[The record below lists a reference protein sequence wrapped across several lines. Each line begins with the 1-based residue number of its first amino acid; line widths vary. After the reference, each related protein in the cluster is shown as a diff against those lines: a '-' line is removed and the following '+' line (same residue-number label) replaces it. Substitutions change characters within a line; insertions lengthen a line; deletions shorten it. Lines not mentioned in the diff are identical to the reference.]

1 MRKWAMI
8 LKNIVIDIAESEI
21 EPNYPP
27 DIEGNPVSAMDITN
41 RKDVIILGKTYDSE
55 TDSFVETPPSEPI
68 PQPEPEL
75 VLSSEELQAEILLN
89 QQNIITRQETQEL
102 VLSQL
107 LLNQQGG
114 SVNV

>member
-1 MRKWAMI
+1 MI
-8 LKNIVIDIAESEI
+8 YAQLNEESICIGISQLSGKIENEKMIEI
-21 EPNYPP
+21 ESY
-27 DIEGNPVSAMDITN
+27 DTSL
-41 RKDVIILGKTYDSE
+41 LGKRYVNGVWE
-55 TDSFVETPPSEPI
+55 EVPKEPL
-68 PQPEPEL
+68 PEPEPT
-75 VLSSEELQAEILLN
+75 LSQEELQAEILLN